1 MLDRINEMITLFLV
15 GLGQALSRLSDEEKT
30 MVSLLLSFL
39 LVAAAA
45 SRVLHA
51 HFTQ

>member
-15 GLGQALSRLSDEEKT
+15 GLGQALARLSEEEKT
-30 MVSLLLSFL
+30 MIGLLLAFL

-45 SRVLHA
+45 SRALHVYFA
-51 HFTQ
+51 H